1 MEIKVLGTRQGESSN
16 SHFVSLL
23 VDDVIALDAGN
34 LTSALSLKEQSV
46 VRHILVTHRH
56 YDHIKDLATFGF
68 NSLGRGRTKIYC
80 SSETREAIE
89 TTIFNTDIWLNFFTL
104 PNPVSPTFIHVS
116 VEPGSPFIIE
126 GYNILP
132 LRVIHSVPALAYA
145 ITSPNGGTLLYS
157 GDSGVGSGSA
167 WAATKP
173 DVLVVE
179 ITFPDT
185 LVDSA
190 LSFGHLT
197 PELLAGELNTFR
209 DVQGYLPKIA
219 AVHINPYYENEIV
232 AGVANIARRLSVDI
246 SIPQEGAI
254 ITVGAESKANRR
266 TRIDVI
272 G

>member
-68 NSLGRGRTKIYC
+68 NSL
-80 SSETREAIE
+80 AIE
-89 TTIFNTDIWLNFFTL
+89 TTIFNTEIWLNFFTL
-104 PNPVSPTFIHVS
+104 PKPEMPTFLHIP
-116 VEPGSPFIIE
+116 VEPGSPFVIE

-157 GDSGVGSGSA
+157 GDSGAGSGSA